1 VLFSKQNKTKYS
13 KMEVVITYIKG
24 YPKKTNLTYR
34 PIEDDVV
41 ERIVAEYEQKEQKER
56 KEQKTKT
63 YKNQKKHKKRKLV
76 ISE

>member
-1 VLFSKQNKTKYS
+1 
-13 KMEVVITYIKG
+13 MEVVITYIKG

-41 ERIVAEYEQKEQKER
+41 ERIVAEYEQKEQK
-56 KEQKTKT
+56 TKT
-63 YKNQKKHKKRKLV
+63 YKNQKNHKKRKLV